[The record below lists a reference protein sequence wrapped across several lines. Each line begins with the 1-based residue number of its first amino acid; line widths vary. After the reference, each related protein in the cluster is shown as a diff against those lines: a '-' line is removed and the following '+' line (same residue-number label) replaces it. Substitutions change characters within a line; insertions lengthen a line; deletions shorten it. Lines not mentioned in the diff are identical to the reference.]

1 MQRYLADIRKLVS
14 ENKSVNLVMPGTLEY
29 LIELQEY
36 FDAIVVSEYEGFITP
51 KEYLRNF
58 SREHRQS
65 DSRILIL
72 DDADNGSLDNLLIR
86 HLTQGKIILVSSFP
100 LSSDSSKSYTIPRF
114 YPKIVY
120 KGEEGGEDNSI
131 SQKIRVKRP
140 EPTITG
146 GCKLAERYVSKK
158 DLERE
163 LIRLGNITSVYRD
176 ITREEYEELDEDT
189 PPEVMRL
196 PLHHIMLDLYFYG
209 LNPFTVLEDVGVK
222 KEDIEFIYNLLLRF
236 NCISFSRKI
245 TEKGKSVRRL
255 PLGLRNSLLIL
266 EENNEILSE
275 TILLAALLEN
285 YQTVLIETLFNK
297 TSLLKRDANENEDEE
312 EKEKDDVSSP
322 TTGTFNIDLQKVPI
336 ELEKYIGKSDTE
348 TFMNLYLAYLDGYP
362 GGVRSTLDGYP
373 GGPVRSTLNGMTF
386 SNVSFSSYFEKVEQT
401 ISKVEKIL
409 DVTSD
414 KYDIPLFL
422 SKNSIEKI
430 YYDRMLS
437 ILPENFIYP
446 RYMDINCDIYSISA
460 NSRYSLNTI
469 DNDFPS
475 TVWSLI
481 SSNIPFIGEDNTRNK
496 ENDTNI
502 IYFSYV
508 NIDRLELEMVAER
521 EEIEEQNE
529 QEERKE
535 DEQDD

>member
-1 MQRYLADIRKLVS
+1 MQRYLTDISKLVH
-14 ENKSVNLVMPGTLEY
+14 ENKSVNLVMPGTQDY
-29 LIELQEY
+29 LNELKDY
-36 FDAIVVSEYEGFITP
+36 FDATVVSEYEGFITP
-51 KEYLRNF
+51 KDYLRGE
-58 SREHRQS
+58 RKAE
-65 DSRILIL
+65 ILIL

-86 HLTQGKIILVSSFP
+86 SLTKGKLILVSSFP
-100 LSSDSSKSYTIPRF
+100 IADHYSIPRF

-120 KGEEGGEDNSI
+120 KGEGEEEEEDNTI
-131 SQKIRVKRP
+131 SQKISVKRP

-146 GCKLAERYVSKK
+146 GCKLAERNVSKK

-163 LIRLGNITSVYRD
+163 LIRLGNIPSVYRE
-176 ITREEYEELDEDT
+176 ITQEEYEELDEET
-189 PPEVMRL
+189 VPEVMRL
-196 PLHHIMLDLYFYG
+196 PLHHVILDLYFYG
-209 LNPFTVLEDVGVK
+209 LNPFPVLEDAGIRN
-222 KEDIEFIYNLLLRF
+222 EDIEFIYKLLLRF

-266 EENNEILSE
+266 EEQNSDILSE
-275 TILLAALLEN
+275 TILLASLLEN
-285 YQTVLIETLFNK
+285 YQTVLFETLFNK
-297 TSLLKRDANENEDEE
+297 TSLLEKDVEVVEDR
-312 EKEKDDVSSP
+312 DDVSSP
-322 TTGTFNIDLQKVPI
+322 TTGTLNVDLQKVPI
-336 ELEKYIGKSDTE
+336 ELEKYVGKSDTE
-348 TFMNLYLAYLDGYP
+348 TFMNLYIAYLNGI
-362 GGVRSTLDGYP
+362 TL
-373 GGPVRSTLNGMTF
+373 SN
-386 SNVSFSSYFEKVEQT
+386 NVSFSSYFEKVEQT

-409 DVTSD
+409 GVTSD

-437 ILPENFIYP
+437 ILPENFVYP

-475 TVWSLI
+475 TVWALV

-529 QEERKE
+529 QEEKKE